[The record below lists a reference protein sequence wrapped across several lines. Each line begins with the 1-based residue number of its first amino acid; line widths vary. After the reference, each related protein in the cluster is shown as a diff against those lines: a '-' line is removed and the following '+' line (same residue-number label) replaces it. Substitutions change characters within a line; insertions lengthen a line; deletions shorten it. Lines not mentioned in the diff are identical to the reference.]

1 VTGYAFRHSS
11 IVRQLLANVPV
22 PVVASV
28 HDTSVTQIEAHY
40 SKYMSDHSD
49 QLSRKALLQLEAPS
63 AATNVIEIAKAR
75 V

>member
-1 VTGYAFRHSS
+1 MCQFAWSPKLR
-11 IVRQLLANVPV
+11 
-22 PVVASV
+22 
-28 HDTSVTQIEAHY
+28 DTSVTQIEAHY
-40 SKYMSDHSD
+40 SKYISDHSD